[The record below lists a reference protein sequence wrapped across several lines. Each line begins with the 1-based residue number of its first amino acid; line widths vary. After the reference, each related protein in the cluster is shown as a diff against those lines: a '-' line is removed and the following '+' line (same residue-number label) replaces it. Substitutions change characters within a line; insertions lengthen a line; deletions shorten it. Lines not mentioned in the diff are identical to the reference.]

1 MRLAQRAAVLLAL
14 RLPKQKQP
22 VLVMDIGTNGELLLT
37 DGDAKL
43 WGCSTAAGP
52 AFEGASVSPGSK
64 FIDAAAAM
72 LDQGWMDEDGL
83 VSRPGLLSQ
92 KDIRQLQ
99 MAKAAISAGAE
110 ILAAKCVGGEITERI
125 MLAGTFGNCIRQES
139 AARIGLVPRGKTV
152 ESCGNAA
159 GVGASLILLS
169 DREWEQGIAWAK
181 TVNHVEL
188 ADEPEFA
195 ALFVRNMEFK

>member
-1 MRLAQRAAVLLAL
+1 MVEPERHSPAA
-14 RLPKQKQP
+14 
-22 VLVMDIGTNGELLLT
+22 
-37 DGDAKL
+37 DG
-43 WGCSTAAGP
+43 
-52 AFEGASVSPGSK
+52 
-64 FIDAAAAM
+64 
-72 LDQGWMDEDGL
+72 QGGDFCR
-83 VSRPGLLSQ
+83 SR
-92 KDIRQLQ
+92 DF
-99 MAKAAISAGAE
+99 
-110 ILAAKCVGGEITERI
+110 GGEITERI
-125 MLAGTFGNCIRQES
+125 LLAGTFGNCIRQES

-195 ALFVRNMEFK
+195 ALFVRNMEF